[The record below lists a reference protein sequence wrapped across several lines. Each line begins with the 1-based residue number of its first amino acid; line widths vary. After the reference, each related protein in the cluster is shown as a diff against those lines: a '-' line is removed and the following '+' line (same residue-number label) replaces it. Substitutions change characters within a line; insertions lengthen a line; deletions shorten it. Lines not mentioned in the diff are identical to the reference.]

1 MSTATLPEKEPAG
14 QNMLSIAEKDPNEG
28 LVKKAEYARMKGVS
42 KVRIGRLVDDG
53 VITLVNGKID
63 PELADKQI
71 ADAMPEGIGA
81 KKKKSSGKKSSFTE
95 AKTSEKRIQVAMLE
109 LNYQEKSG
117 ELVKAKDVEVAAF
130 NEARKLRDNMLN
142 IPDRISALVAAEPDE
157 NAVRQIIIDE
167 IEKGLQN
174 V

>member
-1 MSTATLPEKEPAG
+1 MFA
-14 QNMLSIAEKDPNEG
+14 IA
-28 LVKKAEYARMKGVS
+28 KKNPPVSQAEYARTKGVS
-42 KVRIGRLVDDG
+42 KVYIGRLVKDEI
-53 VITLVNGKID
+53 ITLDDSGKID

-81 KKKKSSGKKSSFTE
+81 KKKKSSGKKSSFSE
-95 AKTSEKRIQVAMLE
+95 AKTKEKRLQVSLLE
-109 LNYQEKSG
+109 LSYQEKSG

-142 IPDRISALVAAEPDE
+142 IPDRVSALIAAESDE
-157 NAVRQIIIDE
+157 NVVRQIITDE